1 MRAFVLAVPLCLFLL
16 SACSDSG
23 VDPQSQY
30 EFLTVSKVTF
40 SSIAL
45 RVENHADGTPCHYM
59 IFRNGVVKFEGKLIA
74 PDTVLTDTDVR
85 WGNDYTY
92 KGYRYNDDG
101 IVSDTTLPFTVRV
114 SDRSE
119 SAFDITRN
127 VYGIKESEFFDMTSG
142 EGGGI
147 YLAGIIETKES
158 SLNTVTIS
166 ERVMMDAFRFLYKTD
181 STDRQVFEPVTA
193 IGSIGDRTAWIVG
206 QGGAVISWRGLNG
219 TIYPGS
225 VNLGSGITKIWGNRS
240 DNVYFAGKNGLLWHF
255 DGTGFIPLHTEFTND
270 ITDMTGIDY
279 PIIIAPGSPKTVYKA
294 NGNRVEPLYRDIT
307 FPPGIRSMCGNIFVG
322 DGGGDIRN
330 GSTLTHIPS
339 MGEWSGTI
347 VRGAERDMI
356 AIGSG
361 GKLMHFDGEWWAPVQ
376 TPFPLEG
383 MRFNAL
389 IYNAPQER
397 VFHVAGADEFGRA
410 LYLKGT
416 AKK

>member
-1 MRAFVLAVPLCLFLL
+1 
-16 SACSDSG
+16 
-23 VDPQSQY
+23 
-30 EFLTVSKVTF
+30 
-40 SSIAL
+40 
-45 RVENHADGTPCHYM
+45 
-59 IFRNGVVKFEGKLIA
+59 
-74 PDTVLTDTDVR
+74 
-85 WGNDYTY
+85 
-92 KGYRYNDDG
+92 
-101 IVSDTTLPFTVRV
+101 
-114 SDRSE
+114 
-119 SAFDITRN
+119 
-127 VYGIKESEFFDMTSG
+127 
-142 EGGGI
+142 
-147 YLAGIIETKES
+147 
-158 SLNTVTIS
+158 
-166 ERVMMDAFRFLYKTD
+166 
-181 STDRQVFEPVTA
+181 
-193 IGSIGDRTAWIVG
+193 
-206 QGGAVISWRGLNG
+206 
-219 TIYPGS
+219 
-225 VNLGSGITKIWGNRS
+225 
-240 DNVYFAGKNGLLWHF
+240 
-255 DGTGFIPLHTEFTND
+255 LHTEFTND

-322 DGGGDIRN
+322 DGGGYIRN